1 MGGDFEVTN
10 GDITLRV
17 EGLSKT
23 LRALSAAGAASEEM
37 RDLMHSLG
45 MVVVNA
51 AVPKAPVKSGRLAD
65 SVRAGK
71 GKTKAVVRAGGAR
84 VPYAG
89 RVHYGDP
96 HAGGIAPHE
105 FLVDALRAT
114 RNSIFS
120 ELDQGIADLLR
131 KNQLM

>member
-37 RDLMHSLG
+37 RALMHSLG

-51 AVPKAPVKSGRLAD
+51 ATPKAPVKSGLLA
-65 SVRAGK
+65 STARAGK

-84 VPYAG
+84 TPYAG

-96 HAGGIAPHE
+96 HAGGIAPHP
-105 FLVDALRAT
+105 FLVDALQAT
-114 RNSIFS
+114 RGTIFR
-120 ELDQGIADLLR
+120 ELDQGIADLL
-131 KNQLM
+131 KKANL